1 MKDFEE
7 FRAMLTQD
15 VLDKWGEEVHQHILS
30 KVGDPDE
37 KDPVEWFN
45 QYHHS
50 FDLAVSIKL
59 LEMYHKWLQE

>member
-1 MKDFEE
+1 MKDFNE

-15 VLDKWGEEVHQHILS
+15 VLNEWSEEVRQHVLS

-37 KDPVEWFN
+37 KDPGEWFN
-45 QYHHS
+45 QYYHS